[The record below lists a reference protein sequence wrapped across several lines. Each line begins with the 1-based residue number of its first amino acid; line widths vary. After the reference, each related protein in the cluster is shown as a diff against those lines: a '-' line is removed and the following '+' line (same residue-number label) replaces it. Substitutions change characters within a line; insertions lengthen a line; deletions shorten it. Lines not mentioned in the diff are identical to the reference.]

1 MMIKT
6 AVIGATGF
14 IGSHL
19 FRHYR
24 TVFSDCIGTSCSK
37 GREGLIPFDLRNT
50 DIHHLKLVE
59 TGHQAIVISSAISN
73 VNWCE
78 SHPNE
83 SRDINVSGTLRIIK
97 ALSRTNIKIIFLS
110 SDYVFNGRTQS
121 TYQDTEKTC
130 PITEYG
136 KQKAEV
142 EKEIP
147 NLTNNYL
154 ICRLSKIY
162 GTTWKDNTLIDEAA
176 SSLLRGKTLNAAYD
190 QYFSPTHVDDV
201 VSMILYAQQKN
212 LNGLVNLCN
221 SDSCSRYHI
230 VSSLAKKLQ
239 IPSAQV
245 KMVSLNEITGMENRP
260 LNTSLQSSQL
270 FDPLQSQFTS
280 IDNAIKQVAQNW
292 IGSCTIHKELIF

>member
-1 MMIKT
+1 MMKT

-19 FRHYR
+19 FRKYR
-24 TVFSDCIGTSCSK
+24 TAFSDCIGTSCSK
-37 GREGLIPFDLRNT
+37 RQNGLIPFDLRNT
-50 DIHHLKLVE
+50 DIHQLKLVE
-59 TGHQAIVISSAISN
+59 TGHQAVIISSAMSN

-78 SHPNE
+78 AHPNE
-83 SRDINVSGTLRIIK
+83 SRDINVSGTLHVVK
-97 ALSRTNIKIIFLS
+97 ALSKMNIKVIFLS

-121 TYQDTEKTC
+121 KYQDTEKTC

-176 SSLLRGKTLNAAYD
+176 SSLLQGKTINAAD
-190 QYFSPTHVDDV
+190 DKYFSPTHVDDV
-201 VSMILYAQQKN
+201 ASK
-212 LNGLVNLCN
+212 
-221 SDSCSRYHI
+221 
-230 VSSLAKKLQ
+230 
-239 IPSAQV
+239 
-245 KMVSLNEITGMENRP
+245 
-260 LNTSLQSSQL
+260 
-270 FDPLQSQFTS
+270 
-280 IDNAIKQVAQNW
+280 
-292 IGSCTIHKELIF
+292 IGR

>member
-1 MMIKT
+1 MMKT
-6 AVIGATGF
+6 AVIGASGF

-19 FRHYR
+19 FRKYR
-24 TVFSDCIGTSCSK
+24 ETFSDCIGTSCSK
-37 GREGLIPFDLRNT
+37 SQDGLTPFDLRST
-50 DIHHLKLVE
+50 DIHQLKLVE
-59 TGHQAIVISSAISN
+59 TGHQAVIISSAKSN

-78 SHPNE
+78 AHPDASH
-83 SRDINVSGTLRIIK
+83 DINVSGTLRIIK
-97 ALSRTNIKIIFLS
+97 ALSGMNIKIIFLS
-110 SDYVFNGRTQS
+110 SDYVFNGRIQS
-121 TYQDTEKTC
+121 KYQDTEKTS

-176 SSLLRGKTLNAAYD
+176 SALLQGKTINAADD

-201 VSMILYAQQKN
+201 ASMILYAQQKN
-212 LNGLVNLCN
+212 FNGLVNLCH

-230 VSSLAKKLQ
+230 ISSLAKTLD
-239 IPSAQV
+239 IPSSQV
-245 KMVSLNEITGMENRP
+245 KKVSLNEISGMENRP
-260 LNTSLQSSQL
+260 LNTSMQSSQL
-270 FDPLQSQFTS
+270 FHHLQCQFTS
-280 IDNAIKQVAQNW
+280 IENAIKQVAQNW
-292 IGSCTIHKELIF
+292 AKTV

>member
-1 MMIKT
+1 MIKT

-19 FRHYR
+19 FRQYR
-24 TVFSDCIGTSCSK
+24 AAFSDCIGTSYSKSK
-37 GREGLIPFDLRNT
+37 GGLISFDLKNT
-50 DIHHLKLVE
+50 DIHQLKLME
-59 TGHQAIVISSAISN
+59 TDHQAVIISAMSN

-78 SHPNE
+78 AHPTE

-97 ALSRTNIKIIFLS
+97 ALSRMNIKIIFLS
-110 SDYVFNGRTQS
+110 SGYVFNGRTRS
-121 TYQDTEKTC
+121 KYQETEKTC

-162 GTTWKDNTLIDEAA
+162 GTAWKDNTLIDEAA
-176 SSLLRGKTLNAAYD
+176 SSLLQGKIINAADD

-212 LNGLVNLCN
+212 INGLVNLCN
-221 SDSCSRYHI
+221 SDSYSRYHI
-230 VSSLAKKLQ
+230 VSSLAKALQ
-239 IPSAQV
+239 IPSSQV
-245 KMVSLNEITGMENRP
+245 KKVSLNKITGMENRP

-270 FDPLQSQFTS
+270 FHPLQCQFIS

-292 IGSCTIHKELIF
+292 TKAVVK